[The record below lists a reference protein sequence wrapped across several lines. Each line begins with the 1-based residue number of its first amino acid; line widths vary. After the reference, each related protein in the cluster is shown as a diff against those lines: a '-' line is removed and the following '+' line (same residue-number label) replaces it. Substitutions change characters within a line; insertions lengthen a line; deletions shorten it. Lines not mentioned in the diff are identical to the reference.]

1 MTTLS
6 FALSF
11 FQWWDYSLQ
20 FYYVCIVYWWR
31 NKNRKC
37 GFHSSTTT
45 LHEHQIILV
54 HSSTTRT
61 MMLAH
66 SSTNRTMMIR
76 RPISLTSQLIALY
89 IPTYIRNV
97 SISASQ
103 LLFLLHRYSVLH
115 THISTPYL
123 SRYLLIPL
131 FLIIHKQWLKFGH
144 YNIRLLWSEQYSGIF
159 IPNLCVV
166 RWWNRSN

>member
-89 IPTYIRNV
+89 IPTYIRNASHLGFTV
-97 SISASQ
+97 VVPLASA
-103 LLFLLHRYSVLH
+103 LH
-115 THISTPYL
+115 TQSTLHICPAT
-123 SRYLLIPL
+123 LLIPL